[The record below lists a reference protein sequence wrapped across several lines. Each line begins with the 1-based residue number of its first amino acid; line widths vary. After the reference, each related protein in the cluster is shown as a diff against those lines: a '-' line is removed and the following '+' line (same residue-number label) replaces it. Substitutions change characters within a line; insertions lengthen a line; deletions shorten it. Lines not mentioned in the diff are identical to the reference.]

1 MSTNEINNNYREE
14 AKRAQR
20 EDHRYNEDIRRD
32 ENIISTEGCILQIVD
47 NLGNLAASAENVALS
62 NVNWNPNDPFTLM
75 KNAFEV

>member
-1 MSTNEINNNYREE
+1 VSTNEINNNYREE